1 MAYKHSKEFVNELL
15 SKGQFIKHSGVVDH
29 HHNAVSE
36 NSIKTTVRT
45 DFTMIIH
52 LELRWPEHNERDI
65 WSQTLK
71 PSGPHPRILLAQWDP
86 TYAVLV
92 VSY

>member
-1 MAYKHSKEFVNELL
+1 MNKIL
-15 SKGQFIKHSGVVDH
+15 SKGQDIKNRGFYGH
-29 HHNAVSE
+29 HPNAVPE